1 MYYNNTTFDQSR
13 RNGRCLCVVFSLSR
27 FLYYRLDGAW
37 FEKTRVASQFKDQ
50 YMERYE
56 HCKVTG
62 VYVYP
67 KKKEHHYRIEVSS
80 KWDEWTSYCSAET
93 ARLTRHV
100 KSEAKSDYTYWETPK
115 EVVTVKCQ
123 CPKEHRK
130 ILRGDSSLTILGYSA
145 YAAVSLDADED
156 ELTRAGHRCTERC
169 PGHRVDAGS
178 ANECV
183 SGYFGPDGK
192 LEVDWGTLRPISMQ

>member
-1 MYYNNTTFDQSR
+1 MCRFFVIA
-13 RNGRCLCVVFSLSR
+13 LFV

-50 YMERYE
+50 YMAMYE

-80 KWDEWTSYCSAET
+80 KWDEWTSYCSAEP
-93 ARLTRHV
+93 
-100 KSEAKSDYTYWETPK
+100 AKITKCIKAENLKTYLQEGDKCT
-115 EVVTVKCQ
+115 EYSVKCQ
-123 CPKEHRK
+123 CPRGHRDAQK
-130 ILRGDSSLTILGYSA
+130 GDFYLPQIDSLGRERLLGDVDDLA
-145 YAAVSLDADED
+145 KK
-156 ELTRAGHRCTERC
+156 GHRCAERC
-169 PGHRVDAGS
+169 LGHRVDAGS